1 MDYTG
6 DGARVGTKSS
16 DGGPAVTEGGP
27 GDRAGLEAGDVITEV
42 DGRRIHSGDELIV
55 KTRAHRPGDRLELT
69 VERDGRE
76 SPYRWCSDP
85 RTATKRIERGPSE
98 DRLTE
103 TSQRRPQ
110 TALHKANNPENRP
123 PARTRSPRDS
133 TGRTGTAGTV
143 DPARTTE
150 DPHRPPRAEDRGHRK
165 ELQVFNDIGPL
176 ELITLVVLAVLV
188 FGPDK
193 LPKVIQDVMRTV
205 RKIREFSESAKQD
218 IRSELGPEFKD
229 FEFEDLN
236 PKTFI
241 RKQLDNDELG
251 LKEIRN
257 GFDLKKEMAEV
268 TDSVH
273 STDTP
278 AASSSGGRIDMTK
291 KPEEPGEDNRPPF
304 DADAT

>member
-1 MDYTG
+1 M
-6 DGARVGTKSS
+6 
-16 DGGPAVTEGGP
+16 
-27 GDRAGLEAGDVITEV
+27 
-42 DGRRIHSGDELIV
+42 
-55 KTRAHRPGDRLELT
+55 
-69 VERDGRE
+69 
-76 SPYRWCSDP
+76 
-85 RTATKRIERGPSE
+85 
-98 DRLTE
+98 
-103 TSQRRPQ
+103 
-110 TALHKANNPENRP
+110 
-123 PARTRSPRDS
+123 
-133 TGRTGTAGTV
+133 
-143 DPARTTE
+143 
-150 DPHRPPRAEDRGHRK
+150 
-165 ELQVFNDIGPL
+165 FNDIGPL

-218 IRSELGPEFKD
+218 IRQELGPEFKD

-268 TDSVH
+268 TDAVH
-273 STDTP
+273 STDTSP
-278 AASSSGGRIDMTK
+278 SSSSSGGRIDMTK
-291 KPEEPGEDNRPPF
+291 KPEELGKDDRPPF